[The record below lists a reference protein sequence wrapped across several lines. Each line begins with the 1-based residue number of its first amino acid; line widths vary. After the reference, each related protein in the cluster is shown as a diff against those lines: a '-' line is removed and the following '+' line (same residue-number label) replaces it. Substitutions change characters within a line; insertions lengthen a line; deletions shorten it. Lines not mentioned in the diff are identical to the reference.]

1 MTARPDPQ
9 VPAAEA
15 AVRLRAHPPSPK
27 RLSRKVL
34 MAGTG
39 AIGLVIAF
47 ALVTGLSPR
56 SEAGSPRTQAAPP
69 AAATLPEGLSGLP
82 ARYETGALT
91 QTNAQS
97 EEPYDRLWGPDG
109 PPEHLDL
116 YTEDYDEA
124 LSLPEGS
131 EWETDAPK
139 EQGATPQASPQ
150 PELPPAELFFARREP
165 AGAFAVNAQS
175 MRGGGA
181 TGAQPAAQTY
191 LIATPGPPVGPPYL
205 IQSGSVIP
213 AALLTAV
220 NSDLPGRVIA
230 QVSAPVYDSVTGDH
244 LLIPQGARL
253 IGTYESENSY
263 GDTRVFLSWDRLL
276 MPNGVS
282 LELAC
287 GSCQP
292 ASAAPPPTD
301 PHQVAH
307 PGRMHGALVAET
319 LHVERQRSMA
329 FNVGTDV
336 GRNETRAAKARVCYV
351 VGGGRS
357 QQRTRLKSS
366 LNSLQQGKQQ
376 GLPYRGKTQPAH
388 FDSVVPGKTHHPV
401 SRPS

>member
-9 VPAAEA
+9 APAAEA

-69 AAATLPEGLSGLP
+69 AAAALPEGLSGLP

-91 QTNAQS
+91 QTSAQS

-116 YTEDYDEA
+116 YTEDYEET

-131 EWETDAPK
+131 EWATDASQ
-139 EQGATPQASPQ
+139 EQGSPPQASP
-150 PELPPAELFFARREP
+150 PRDLPPAELFFARRES

-175 MRGGGA
+175 IRGRGA
-181 TGAQPAAQTY
+181 AGAQPAAQTY
-191 LIATPGPPVGPPYL
+191 LTATPGPPAWPPYL

-230 QVSAPVYDSVTGDH
+230 QVSEPVYDSRTGDH

-276 MPNGVS
+276 MPSGASLNLPQMAATDAAGSAGLAAKVDNHLGRVGGAIAVS
-282 LELAC
+282 AVLSILANEAEDKGDQGFTRSLGDAAAQEAARTGSRIVDRELNLRPTLRVPAGAPVRVLVTDDILLELY
-287 GSCQP
+287 
-292 ASAAPPPTD
+292 T
-301 PHQVAH
+301 
-307 PGRMHGALVAET
+307 E
-319 LHVERQRSMA
+319 
-329 FNVGTDV
+329 
-336 GRNETRAAKARVCYV
+336 
-351 VGGGRS
+351 
-357 QQRTRLKSS
+357 
-366 LNSLQQGKQQ
+366 
-376 GLPYRGKTQPAH
+376 
-388 FDSVVPGKTHHPV
+388 
-401 SRPS
+401 

>member
-1 MTARPDPQ
+1 MSIRPDPQ
-9 VPAAEA
+9 VTPAEA

-56 SEAGSPRTQAAPP
+56 SEAASPRSETAPP
-69 AAATLPEGLSGLP
+69 AAAALPEGLSRLP

-91 QTNAQS
+91 QSNAQF

-116 YTEDYDEA
+116 DPEGYEDA

-131 EWETDAPK
+131 EWVTDAPQ
-139 EQGATPQASPQ
+139 EQGFTPPASPQ
-150 PELPPAELFFARREP
+150 RDLPPAELFFARREP
-165 AGAFAVNAQS
+165 AGAFSVNAQPL
-175 MRGGGA
+175 RGAGA
-181 TGAQPAAQTY
+181 ASAQTAAQTY
-191 LIATPGPPVGPPYL
+191 LTATPGPPAGPPYL
-205 IQSGSVIP
+205 IQSGSIIP

-253 IGTYESENSY
+253 IGTYASENSY

-276 MPNGVS
+276 MPDGIS
-282 LELAC
+282 LELT
-287 GSCQP
+287 QM
-292 ASAAPPPTD
+292 AATD
-301 PHQVAH
+301 AAGAAGLGAKVDNHL
-307 PGRMHGALVAET
+307 GR
-319 LHVERQRSMA
+319 
-329 FNVGTDV
+329 
-336 GRNETRAAKARVCYV
+336 
-351 VGGGRS
+351 VGGAIAVSAVLSILANEAEDNDDQGFTRS
-357 QQRTRLKSS
+357 LGDAAAQEAARTGSRIVDRE
-366 LNSLQQGKQQ
+366 LNLRPTLRVPAGAPVRV
-376 GLPYRGKTQPAH
+376 LITEDILLAPYTE
-388 FDSVVPGKTHHPV
+388 
-401 SRPS
+401 

>member
-9 VPAAEA
+9 IPAAEA

-56 SEAGSPRTQAAPP
+56 SEAGSPRTQSAPP
-69 AAATLPEGLSGLP
+69 AAAALPEGLSRLP

-91 QTNAQS
+91 QASAQP

-116 YTEDYDEA
+116 YTEDYEEA

-131 EWETDAPK
+131 EWATEAPQ
-139 EQGATPQASPQ
+139 EQGSTPQAIPQ
-150 PELPPAELFFARREP
+150 RDLPPAELFFARREP
-165 AGAFAVNAQS
+165 AGVFAVNAQS
-175 MRGGGA
+175 IRGGGA
-181 TGAQPAAQTY
+181 TVAQLADPTY
-191 LIATPGPPVGPPYL
+191 LTATSGPPPGPPYL
-205 IQSGSVIP
+205 IQSSSVIP

-230 QVSAPVYDSVTGDH
+230 QVSAPVFDSRTGDH

-276 MPNGVS
+276 MPSGAS
-282 LELAC
+282 LNLPQMAATDAA
-287 GSCQP
+287 GS
-292 ASAAPPPTD
+292 AGLGAKVD
-301 PHQVAH
+301 NHL
-307 PGRMHGALVAET
+307 GR
-319 LHVERQRSMA
+319 
-329 FNVGTDV
+329 
-336 GRNETRAAKARVCYV
+336 
-351 VGGGRS
+351 VGGAIAVSAVLSILANEAEDKDDQGFTRS
-357 QQRTRLKSS
+357 LGDAAAQEAARTGSRIVDRE
-366 LNSLQQGKQQ
+366 LNLRPTLRVPAGAPVRV
-376 GLPYRGKTQPAH
+376 LVTDDILLEPYTE
-388 FDSVVPGKTHHPV
+388 
-401 SRPS
+401 

>member
-1 MTARPDPQ
+1 MSNRPDPQ
-9 VPAAEA
+9 VTPAEA

-47 ALVTGLSPR
+47 ALVTCLSPR
-56 SEAGSPRTQAAPP
+56 SEAASQRSETAPP
-69 AAATLPEGLSGLP
+69 AAAALPEGLSRLP

-91 QTNAQS
+91 QYNSQA

-116 YTEDYDEA
+116 DPEGYEDA

-131 EWETDAPK
+131 DWGLQDLQ
-139 EQGATPQASPQ
+139 EQATTVQAGTFQASPARG
-150 PELPPAELFFARREP
+150 PAPADLFFKRREP
-165 AGAFAVNAQS
+165 SAAFAVNAQAAS
-175 MRGGGA
+175 GVGA
-181 TGAQPAAQTY
+181 TSITASAQTY
-191 LIATPGPPVGPPYL
+191 LSATPGPPPGPPYL

-253 IGTYESENSY
+253 IGTYSNENSY

-276 MPNGVS
+276 MPDGGSPGVGGEGGDRRRRRVRPGRKGRQS
-282 LELAC
+282 SRPCWRCNC
-287 GSCQP
+287 GLGGAQHPGERGRRQERPGVHTKPGRCGGAGSRSHRQP
-292 ASAAPPPTD
+292 HCRPRTEP
-301 PHQVAH
+301 QAH
-307 PGRMHGALVAET
+307 PPGPGR
-319 LHVERQRSMA
+319 
-329 FNVGTDV
+329 
-336 GRNETRAAKARVCYV
+336 RA
-351 VGGGRS
+351 
-357 QQRTRLKSS
+357 
-366 LNSLQQGKQQ
+366 
-376 GLPYRGKTQPAH
+376 
-388 FDSVVPGKTHHPV
+388 
-401 SRPS
+401 RPRPRHR

>member
-15 AVRLRAHPPSPK
+15 AVRLRARPPSPK

-69 AAATLPEGLSGLP
+69 AAAALPEGLNRLP
-82 ARYETGALT
+82 ARYETSGLT
-91 QTNAQS
+91 QTSAQP

-116 YTEDYDEA
+116 YTEDYEEA

-131 EWETDAPK
+131 EWATDAPQ
-139 EQGATPQASPQ
+139 EQGSTPPASPQ
-150 PELPPAELFFARREP
+150 RELPPAELFFARREP

-175 MRGGGA
+175 IRGGGA

-191 LIATPGPPVGPPYL
+191 LTATPGPPSGPPYL

-230 QVSAPVYDSVTGDH
+230 QVSAPVYDSRTGDH

-282 LELAC
+282 LELSRMAATDAA
-287 GSCQP
+287 GS
-292 ASAAPPPTD
+292 AGLGAKVD
-301 PHQVAH
+301 NHL
-307 PGRMHGALVAET
+307 GR
-319 LHVERQRSMA
+319 
-329 FNVGTDV
+329 
-336 GRNETRAAKARVCYV
+336 
-351 VGGGRS
+351 VGGAIAVSAVLSILANEAEDEDDQGFTRS
-357 QQRTRLKSS
+357 LGDAAAQEAARTGSRIVDRELNLRPTLRVPAGAPVRVLVTDDILLK
-366 LNSLQQGKQQ
+366 
-376 GLPYRGKTQPAH
+376 PYTE
-388 FDSVVPGKTHHPV
+388 
-401 SRPS
+401 

>member
-282 LELAC
+282 LELAKMAATDAA
-287 GSCQP
+287 GS
-292 ASAAPPPTD
+292 AGLGAKVD
-301 PHQVAH
+301 NHL
-307 PGRMHGALVAET
+307 GR
-319 LHVERQRSMA
+319 
-329 FNVGTDV
+329 
-336 GRNETRAAKARVCYV
+336 
-351 VGGGRS
+351 VGGAIAVSAVLSILANEAEDKDDQGFTRS
-357 QQRTRLKSS
+357 LGDAAAQEAARTGSRIVDRE
-366 LNSLQQGKQQ
+366 LNLRPTLRVPAGAPVRV
-376 GLPYRGKTQPAH
+376 LVTDDILLEPYTE
-388 FDSVVPGKTHHPV
+388 
-401 SRPS
+401 

>member
-9 VPAAEA
+9 VPAAAA

-56 SEAGSPRTQAAPP
+56 SEAASPRTQAAPP
-69 AAATLPEGLSGLP
+69 AAAALPEGLSGLP
-82 ARYETGALT
+82 ARYETDALN
-91 QTNAQS
+91 QQS

-116 YTEDYDEA
+116 YTEDYEET

-131 EWETDAPK
+131 EWATDASR
-139 EQGATPQASPQ
+139 EQGSPPQGNPQ
-150 PELPPAELFFARREP
+150 RDLPPAELFFAKREP
-165 AGAFAVNAQS
+165 AGAFALNAQPI
-175 MRGGGA
+175 RGGGA
-181 TGAQPAAQTY
+181 MGAQTSAQTY
-191 LIATPGPPVGPPYL
+191 LTAASGLPPGPPYL

-253 IGTYESENSY
+253 IGTYDSENSY

-276 MPNGVS
+276 MPDGVS
-282 LELAC
+282 LELSKMAATDAA
-287 GSCQP
+287 GS
-292 ASAAPPPTD
+292 AGLGAKVD
-301 PHQVAH
+301 NHL
-307 PGRMHGALVAET
+307 GR
-319 LHVERQRSMA
+319 
-329 FNVGTDV
+329 
-336 GRNETRAAKARVCYV
+336 
-351 VGGGRS
+351 VGGAIAISAVLSILANEAEDKDDQGFTRS
-357 QQRTRLKSS
+357 LGDAAAQEAARTGSRIVDRELNLRPTLKVPAGAPVRVLVSDDI
-366 LNSLQQGKQQ
+366 LLK
-376 GLPYRGKTQPAH
+376 PYTE
-388 FDSVVPGKTHHPV
+388 
-401 SRPS
+401 

>member
-1 MTARPDPQ
+1 MRARPEPQ

-56 SEAGSPRTQAAPP
+56 SEAGSPRTQAAPS
-69 AAATLPEGLSGLP
+69 AAAALPEGLSGLP

-91 QTNAQS
+91 QTNVQQQ
-97 EEPYDRLWGPDG
+97 EPYDRLWGPDG

-116 YTEDYDEA
+116 YTEDYEEA

-131 EWETDAPK
+131 EWATDASQ
-139 EQGATPQASPQ
+139 EQASTPQASPQ
-150 PELPPAELFFARREP
+150 RDLPPAELFFARREP
-165 AGAFAVNAQS
+165 AGAFAVTAQPI
-175 MRGGGA
+175 RGGGA
-181 TGAQPAAQTY
+181 TAAQPAAQTY
-191 LIATPGPPVGPPYL
+191 LTATPGPPPGPPYL

-230 QVSAPVYDSVTGDH
+230 QVSGPVYDSVTGDH

-253 IGTYESENSY
+253 IGTYSNENSY

-276 MPNGVS
+276 MPDGVS
-282 LELAC
+282 LELSRMAATDASGAAGLGAKVDNHLGRVAGAIAVSAVLSILANEAEDKNDQGFTRSLGDAAAQEAART
-287 GSCQP
+287 GSRIVDRELNIRPTLRVP
-292 ASAAPPPTD
+292 AGAPVRVLVTD
-301 PHQVAH
+301 DI
-307 PGRMHGALVAET
+307 LLE
-319 LHVERQRSMA
+319 
-329 FNVGTDV
+329 
-336 GRNETRAAKARVCYV
+336 
-351 VGGGRS
+351 
-357 QQRTRLKSS
+357 
-366 LNSLQQGKQQ
+366 
-376 GLPYRGKTQPAH
+376 PYTE
-388 FDSVVPGKTHHPV
+388 
-401 SRPS
+401 